1 MRGKPSFT
9 ASMKK
14 VGSLG
19 SIVNVKW
26 YYLVEASRKSL
37 QVACQEKTF
46 QSLGWSASPKVERP
60 FMKPLLCS
68 CVFYEDEVMWWLSL
82 SQASPPWQ
90 LAAGPEESWTEKTKD
105 KQVCLSEKKP
115 AEGVTDSKTKFKWWF
130 KNCFV
135 VQLPLEIVGSSCL
148 SKALFPHLQNGKNSG
163 TIF

>member
-60 FMKPLLCS
+60 FMKTFVVFLRLLWRWGHVMTFIVPSITSLTAS
-68 CVFYEDEVMWWLSL
+68 CWPRGKLDREDKRQTGLPFWKKKK
-82 SQASPPWQ
+82 
-90 LAAGPEESWTEKTKD
+90 KT
-105 KQVCLSEKKP
+105 

-148 SKALFPHLQNGKNSG
+148 SKALFPHL
-163 TIF
+163 